1 MDWTERGLRDAGFT
15 GFHRVHTWRDWI
27 AICPSSAGVY
37 VVLCAD
43 CQRPSFLAS
52 SSGGHFK
59 GRDPTVAIERLE
71 REWIDGI
78 DVLYIG
84 KADLLRRRIEQLLI
98 FSEGEPIGHWGGR
111 FLWQLEGHKDFEI
124 AWITTPDERP
134 VDAEAKLLIKFRDE
148 FGQLPYANIQGPQ
161 RQR

>member
-1 MDWTERGLRDAGFT
+1 MDWTQSGLLDCGFT
-15 GFHRVHTWRDWI
+15 GFRVVCAWQDWI
-27 AICPSSAGVY
+27 ATVPSSAGVY
-37 VVLCAD
+37 VVLCTASLE
-43 CQRPSFLAS
+43 PSFLAA
-52 SSGGHFK
+52 SSGGRFK
-59 GRDPTVAIERLE
+59 GRDPTVAVERLE
-71 REWIDGI
+71 REWIEGVE
-78 DVLYIG
+78 VLYVG
-84 KADLLRRRIEQLLI
+84 KADLLRRRIEQLLK
-98 FSEGEPIGHWGGR
+98 FSEGEPVGHWGGR